1 MKVVNMPEF
10 QYSGRDSSGSK
21 INNVVIASSKDV
33 AQNILQD
40 QKIIITELHEVIE
53 RGESFKFSLVRKRK
67 ITLDDQVLLTRQ
79 LYALTKAGIP
89 IIRALNGLAESSDHS
104 SLARILESVAN
115 SLVAGSELAT
125 AFRQFPKIFSPIFI
139 SMIHVGEN
147 TGRLDLAFKKLTQH
161 LELERETK
169 KRIKS
174 ATRYPLF
181 VTTAIIV
188 AMTIINVMVIPSFS
202 GVFAKLGADLPL
214 ATKILMATSS
224 FTINYWWL
232 ILAVIMGSA
241 VGWVNY
247 TKTPKGLL
255 WWDGKKLR
263 LPLFGSLF
271 KRIALSRFSRS
282 FSMML
287 SSGVPILKALSIVSE
302 SVGNRS
308 IGLAIEDMYRGV
320 ERGERLTS
328 TASATGLFTPLVLQM
343 MSVGEETGAVD
354 TLLNDVAD
362 FYEEEIDYEL
372 KQLADSIEPILLV
385 FLGVLILVLALGVFL
400 PIWDLSG
407 AMGGR

>member
-1 MKVVNMPEF
+1 MLNF
-10 QYSGRDSSGSK
+10 QYSGRDVQGALVEGSLQ
-21 INNVVIASSKDV
+21 ASSQDAAISQLQSKKITIVRLVTEEKSVDSKSI
-33 AQNILQD
+33 NISF
-40 QKIIITELHEVIE
+40 
-53 RGESFKFSLVRKRK
+53 SFKKK

-89 IIRALNGLAESSDHS
+89 IIRALHGLSESTDNNHLSEVLNDI
-104 SLARILESVAN
+104 AD

-147 TGRLDLAFKKLTQH
+147 TGRLDIALKKLTEH

-181 VTTAIIV
+181 VIS
-188 AMTIINVMVIPSFS
+188 AMVLAMGVINIMVIPSFAS
-202 GVFAKLGADLPL
+202 VFAKLGADLPL
-214 ATKILMATSS
+214 ATRILMTTSE
-224 FTINYWWL
+224 FTISYWWL
-232 ILAVIMGSA
+232 ILLVTFGSFF
-241 VGWVNY
+241 GLRHYIN
-247 TKTPKGLL
+247 TPKGRL
-255 WWDGKKLR
+255 WWDGQLLR

-287 SSGVPILKALSIVSE
+287 SSGVPILKALSIVAD
-302 SVGNRS
+302 SVGNKS
-308 IGLAIEDMYRGV
+308 IGLGINEMYRGV

-343 MSVGEETGAVD
+343 MSVGEETGSVD
-354 TLLNDVAD
+354 TLLDDVAD

-385 FLGVLILVLALGVFL
+385 FLGGLVLVLALGVFL